1 MSEIAVIGA
10 GPAGLMAGLAASES
24 GHRVTILEAADAVGG
39 MSGSF
44 EIAGQRVD
52 FGSHL
57 LHPSTAPEF
66 MDRLRTLLGD
76 DLQTFERSGRIRLNG
91 RWVGY
96 PLRLLDTARSLPPA
110 FTFNTALDTV
120 LRPLRPRSGDSFEAE
135 VTARLGPTVAREFY
149 APYARKL
156 YGVEAAGLT
165 SELADRRV
173 SMRSPIKV
181 MATAFRAR
189 RPETR
194 RFLYPRRG
202 FGQISER
209 LAEAAVEAGADLC
222 LSHRVERI
230 VDHGNRVEVASAGTR
245 VKADL
250 VLSTMP
256 LPALVAALD
265 PPPPAEVAEAV
276 ARLRVRSLTLVYLV
290 VPRDQYTPFDTHF
303 FPEKG
308 IHVSRLSEPKNCR
321 SGDDP
326 VGQTVVCAEIPGDVG
341 DRIWTAST
349 EELEALVRGELDR
362 AGLPDPTPAATE
374 IRRLPTVY
382 QVYDRAGQW
391 ARDIAND
398 WVAAPDRVVS
408 LGRQGIGGFDS
419 THHVMSMGAAAAAAV
434 GPDGSFDR
442 SQWEQSLQR
451 FAAHVVVD

>member
-1 MSEIAVIGA
+1 MSKIVVIGA

-24 GHRVTILEAADAVGG
+24 GHHVTILEAAPAVGG

-52 FGSHL
+52 FGSHH
-57 LHPSTAPEF
+57 LHPSIAPEF
-66 MDRLRTLLGD
+66 MDRLRALLGD
-76 DLQTFERSGRIRLNG
+76 DLQTFERAGRIRLNG

-96 PLRLLDTARSLPPA
+96 PLKPLDMVRSLPPA
-110 FTFNTALDTV
+110 FAFNTALDTV
-120 LRPLRPRSGDSFEAE
+120 LKPLRPRSGDSFEAE

-156 YGVEAAGLT
+156 YGVDAAGLT
-165 SELADRRV
+165 RELADRRV

-181 MATAFRAR
+181 MASALRAR
-189 RPETR
+189 RPEIR
-194 RFLYPRRG
+194 RYFYPRRG
-202 FGQISER
+202 FGQISEK
-209 LAEAAVEAGADLC
+209 LAEAAVEAGADLR

-230 VDHGNRVEVASAGTR
+230 SDHGNQVEVASAGTR
-245 VKADL
+245 VEADL

-265 PPPPAEVAEAV
+265 PPPPAEVAEAI
-276 ARLRVRSLTLVYLV
+276 ARLRVRSITFVYFV
-290 VPRDQYTPFDTHF
+290 VPRDQYTPFDTYF

-308 IHVSRLSEPKNCR
+308 MHVSRFSEPKNYR

-326 VGQTVVCAEIPGDVG
+326 VGQTVVCAELPCDLGDQ
-341 DRIWTAST
+341 IWTASV
-349 EELEALVRGELDR
+349 EELEELVKGELDR
-362 AGLPDPTPAATE
+362 AGLPDPTPIATE

-408 LGRQGIGGFDS
+408 LGRQGIGGHDS
-419 THHVMSMGAAAAAAV
+419 THHVLAMGAAAAAAI
-434 GPDGSFDR
+434 GPNGSFDR
-442 SQWEQSLQR
+442 SQWEQSLHQ
-451 FAAHVVVD
+451 FAAHVIQD

>member
-1 MSEIAVIGA
+1 MSEIVVIGA

-24 GHRVTILEAADAVGG
+24 GHRVTIMEAADAVGG

-57 LHPSTAPEF
+57 LHPSTGPEF
-66 MDRLRTLLGD
+66 MDRLRALLGD
-76 DLQTFERSGRIRLNG
+76 DLQTFERAGRIRLNG
-91 RWVGY
+91 RWVGF
-96 PLRLLDTARSLPPA
+96 PLRPLDMARSLSPA
-110 FTFNTALDTV
+110 LALNIALDTG

-149 APYARKL
+149 APFARKL
-156 YGVEAAGLT
+156 YGVEAAELT
-165 SELADRRV
+165 SELAHRRV
-173 SMRSPIKV
+173 SMRSPLKV
-181 MATAFRAR
+181 MASALRAR

-194 RFLYPRRG
+194 RFFYPRRG

-209 LAEAAVEAGADLC
+209 LGEAAVEAGADLR
-222 LSHRVERI
+222 LSHRVKRLVAQGDRI
-230 VDHGNRVEVASAGTR
+230 EVASAGTA
-245 VKADL
+245 VEADL

-265 PPPPAEVAEAV
+265 PSPPAEVVEAV
-276 ARLRVRSLTLVYLV
+276 ARLRVRSVTFVYSV
-290 VPRDQYTPFDTHF
+290 VPRDQYTPFDTHY
-303 FPEKG
+303 FPEEG
-308 IHVSRLSEPKNCR
+308 MRISRLSEPKNYR

-326 VGQTVVCAEIPGDVG
+326 AGQTVVCAEIPCDAGDQ
-341 DRIWTAST
+341 IWTAST
-349 EELEALVRGELDR
+349 EDLETLVKEELDR
-362 AGLPDPTPAATE
+362 AGLPDPTPIATE

-391 ARDIAND
+391 ARDIVNE

-408 LGRQGIGGFDS
+408 LGRQGIGGHDS
-419 THHVMSMGAAAAAAV
+419 THHVLSMGAAAAAAI

-442 SQWEQSLQR
+442 SQWEKSLQQ
-451 FAAHVVVD
+451 FAAHIVED

>member
-1 MSEIAVIGA
+1 MSEIVVIGA

-24 GHRVTILEAADAVGG
+24 GHHVTILEAAPAVGG

-66 MDRLRTLLGD
+66 MDRLRALLGD
-76 DLQTFERSGRIRLNG
+76 DLQTFERAGRIRLNG
-91 RWVGY
+91 RWVGF
-96 PLRLLDTARSLPPA
+96 PLRPFDMARRLPPA
-110 FTFNTALDTV
+110 FTFNTALDTI

-156 YGVEAAGLT
+156 YGIDAAGLT

-173 SMRSPIKV
+173 SMRSPFKV

-189 RPETR
+189 RPEIR
-194 RFLYPRRG
+194 RFFYPRRG
-202 FGQISER
+202 FGQISES
-209 LAEAAVEAGADLC
+209 LAEAAVEAGADLL
-222 LSHRVERI
+222 LSHRVEQIAKR
-230 VDHGNRVEVASAGTR
+230 VDRVEVASAGTI
-245 VKADL
+245 VEADL

-276 ARLRVRSLTLVYLV
+276 ARLRVRSVTFVYFV

-303 FPEKG
+303 FPEKEM
-308 IHVSRLSEPKNCR
+308 HVSRLSEPKNCR

-341 DRIWTAST
+341 DQIWTDPTA
-349 EELEALVRGELDR
+349 ELEELVRGELDW
-362 AGLPDPTPAATE
+362 AGLPDPTPIATE

-382 QVYDRAGQW
+382 QVYDRAGQQ

-398 WVAAPDRVVS
+398 WLAAPDRVVS
-408 LGRQGIGGFDS
+408 LGRQGLGGFDN
-419 THHVMSMGAAAAAAV
+419 THHVLAMGAAAAAAV

-442 SQWEQSLQR
+442 SQWEQSLHH
-451 FAAHVVVD
+451 FATHVVQD

>member
-1 MSEIAVIGA
+1 MSKIVVIGA

-24 GHRVTILEAADAVGG
+24 GHHVTILEAAPAVGG

-52 FGSHL
+52 FGAHH

-66 MDRLRTLLGD
+66 MDRLRALLGE
-76 DLQTFERSGRIRLNG
+76 DLQTFERAQRIRLKG

-96 PLRLLDTARSLPPA
+96 PLKPIDMARSLPLA
-110 FTFNTALDTV
+110 FAFNTALDMV
-120 LRPLRPRSGDSFEAE
+120 LRPLRPRSGDSFETE
-135 VTARLGPTVAREFY
+135 VTARLGPTVTREFY

-156 YGVEAAGLT
+156 YGVDAAGLT

-173 SMRSPIKV
+173 SMKSPLKV
-181 MATAFRAR
+181 MATAFQAR
-189 RPETR
+189 RPEIKS
-194 RFLYPRRG
+194 FFYPRRG
-202 FGQISER
+202 FGQISES
-209 LAEAAVEAGADLC
+209 LAEAAVEAGADLR

-230 VDHGNRVEVASAGTR
+230 VDHGNRVEVASAETS
-245 VKADL
+245 VEADL

-265 PPPPAEVAEAV
+265 PPPPAEVAEAI
-276 ARLRVRSLTLVYLV
+276 ARLRVRSVTFVYFV
-290 VPRDQYTPFDTHF
+290 VPRDQYTPFDTYF

-308 IHVSRLSEPKNCR
+308 MHVSRFSEPKNYR

-326 VGQTVVCAEIPGDVG
+326 VGQTVVCAEIPCDL
-341 DRIWTAST
+341 DDQIWTAST
-349 EELEALVRGELDR
+349 EELEALVKGELER
-362 AGLPDPTPAATE
+362 AGFPDPTPIATE

-382 QVYDRAGQW
+382 QVYDRAGQP

-408 LGRQGIGGFDS
+408 LGRQGIGGHDS
-419 THHVMSMGAAAAAAV
+419 THHVLAMGAAAAAAI

-442 SQWEQSLQR
+442 SQWEQSLHH
-451 FAAHVVVD
+451 FAAHVVID

>member
-1 MSEIAVIGA
+1 MSKIAVIGA

-24 GHRVTILEAADAVGG
+24 GHHVTILEAAPAVGG

-66 MDRLRTLLGD
+66 MDRLRALLGD

-96 PLRLLDTARSLPPA
+96 PLRPLDMARSLPPS
-110 FTFNTALDTV
+110 FTFNAALDAV

-135 VTARLGPTVAREFY
+135 VTARLGPTVARDFY

-156 YGVEAAGLT
+156 YGVDAAELT
-165 SELADRRV
+165 GELADRRV
-173 SMRSPIKV
+173 SMRSPFKV
-181 MATAFRAR
+181 MATAMRAR
-189 RPETR
+189 RPEIR
-194 RFLYPRRG
+194 RFFYPRRG
-202 FGQISER
+202 FGQISEK
-209 LAEAAVEAGADLC
+209 LAEAAVEAGADLR

-230 VDHGNRVEVASAGTR
+230 VDHGNRIEVANSGSVVA
-245 VKADL
+245 ADL

-265 PPPPAEVAEAV
+265 PPPPVEVVEAV
-276 ARLRVRSLTLVYLV
+276 ARLRIRSVILVYFV
-290 VPRDQYTPFDTHF
+290 VPLHQYTPFDTHF

-308 IHVSRLSEPKNCR
+308 MHVSRLSEPKNCR

-326 VGQTVVCAEIPGDVG
+326 VGQTVVCAEIPCDMGDQ
-341 DRIWTAST
+341 IWTAST
-349 EELEALVRGELDR
+349 EELEALVRSELDR
-362 AGLPDPTPAATE
+362 AGLPDPTPIATE

-382 QVYDRAGQW
+382 PVYDRAGQW
-391 ARDIAND
+391 ARGIAND

-408 LGRQGIGGFDS
+408 LGRQGIGGLDS
-419 THHVMSMGAAAAAAV
+419 THHVLAMGAAAAAAI

-442 SQWEQSLQR
+442 SQWEQSLHQ
-451 FAAHVVVD
+451 FAAYVVED

>member
-1 MSEIAVIGA
+1 MSKIVVIGA

-24 GHRVTILEAADAVGG
+24 GHHVTILEAAPAVGG

-76 DLQTFERSGRIRLNG
+76 DLQTVERAGRIRLNG

-96 PLRLLDTARSLPPA
+96 PLRPLDMARSLPLA

-135 VTARLGPTVAREFY
+135 VTARLGPTVTREFY

-156 YGVEAAGLT
+156 YGVDAAGLT
-165 SELADRRV
+165 SELADHRV
-173 SMRSPIKV
+173 PMKSPIKV
-181 MATAFRAR
+181 MATALRAR
-189 RPETR
+189 RPEIR
-194 RFLYPRRG
+194 RFFYPRRG
-202 FGQISER
+202 FGQISEK
-209 LAEAAVEAGADLC
+209 LAEAAVEAGADLR
-222 LSHRVERI
+222 LSQRVERI
-230 VDHGNRVEVASAGTR
+230 AKRGDRVEVASTGTR
-245 VKADL
+245 VEADL

-276 ARLRVRSLTLVYLV
+276 ARLRIRSITFVYLV

-303 FPEKG
+303 FPEEG
-308 IHVSRLSEPKNCR
+308 MRVSRLSEPKNYR

-326 VGQTVVCAEIPGDVG
+326 DGQTVVCAEIPGDVG
-341 DRIWTAST
+341 DQIWTAPT
-349 EELEALVRGELDR
+349 AELEELVRGELDR
-362 AGLPDPTPAATE
+362 AELPDPTPTATE

-382 QVYDRAGQW
+382 QVYDRAGQR

-408 LGRQGIGGFDS
+408 LGRQGLGGFES
-419 THHVMSMGAAAAAAV
+419 THHVLAMGTAAAAAI

-442 SQWEQSLQR
+442 SQWEQSLHH
-451 FAAHVVVD
+451 FAAYVVQD

>member
-1 MSEIAVIGA
+1 MSKIVVIGA

-24 GHRVTILEAADAVGG
+24 GHHVTILEAAHTVGG

-52 FGSHL
+52 FGSHH
-57 LHPSTAPEF
+57 LHPSTSPEF
-66 MDRLRTLLGD
+66 MDRLRALLGD
-76 DLQTFERSGRIRLNG
+76 DLQTFERAGRIRLNG

-96 PLRLLDTARSLPPA
+96 PLKPLDMARSLPPTFA
-110 FTFNTALDTV
+110 FNIALDTV
-120 LRPLRPRSGDSFEAE
+120 LKPLRPRSGDSFEAE
-135 VTARLGPTVAREFY
+135 VTARLGPTVTREFY

-156 YGVEAAGLT
+156 YGVDASGLT

-181 MATAFRAR
+181 MATALRAR
-189 RPETR
+189 RPEIR
-194 RFLYPRRG
+194 RFFYPRRG

-209 LAEAAVEAGADLC
+209 LAEAAVETGADLR
-222 LSHRVERI
+222 LSHRVEQI
-230 VDHGNRVEVASAGTR
+230 VDHGNLVEVASAGTR
-245 VKADL
+245 VEADL

-265 PPPPAEVAEAV
+265 PPPPAEVAEAI
-276 ARLRVRSLTLVYLV
+276 ARLRVRSVTFVYFV
-290 VPRDQYTPFDTHF
+290 VPRDQYTPFDTYY
-303 FPEKG
+303 FPEKEMH
-308 IHVSRLSEPKNCR
+308 ISRFSEPKNYR

-326 VGQTVVCAEIPGDVG
+326 VGQTVVCAELPCDLGDQ
-341 DRIWTAST
+341 IWTAST
-349 EELEALVRGELDR
+349 EELEALVKGELDR
-362 AGLPDPTPAATE
+362 AGLPDPTPVATE

-408 LGRQGIGGFDS
+408 LGRQGIGGHDS
-419 THHVMSMGAAAAAAV
+419 THHVLAMGAAAAAAI

-442 SQWEQSLQR
+442 SQWEQSLHR
-451 FAAHVVVD
+451 FAAHVVQD